1 MITLDYILTLN
12 MCRKAEDRGVRKQ
25 RPNAEWVYAGK
36 SACSSMSM
44 RSVIATLI
52 LVLAV
57 CFAAPPTTAQ
67 TGIDIKGV
75 IGTHKFYSYKIAVGD
90 FKVVGDWSLTADS
103 LAATVKKV
111 VTDDLDFHVFF
122 DTIAVNQFY
131 IDVWEIKD
139 LTPDVWARM
148 GADYLVDGT
157 LELKGEDAVVAY
169 RISELHPQVQEM
181 KDEKL
186 RTKRGNIRRIAHMV
200 GDAAV
205 RQIAAE
211 KPFFTTKIAYACA
224 ASGRKEVW
232 LCDYDG
238 ANAMRLTND
247 QSIALSPCWD
257 REEDKLLYTTFK
269 HGSAEVWELDIRS
282 GKSRSISAYPG
293 INSAPSISPN
303 NDEIAITLSKDGNPD
318 LYILN
323 RKGEV
328 KRRLTDLPSSIESG
342 ASWSPTG
349 QEIIFSSD
357 RTGTPQI
364 YRVDPDGVGITR
376 LTYEGKY
383 NDSPD
388 YSPLGDAIVYVARG
402 EDGDFQICTID
413 TKGSDFNQLDQTG
426 SNENPHWS
434 PDGWHVVFCKQV
446 GAKYDLY
453 IMDRFKKKIK
463 KITSDGKS
471 SNPAWQPF
479 AD

>member
-1 MITLDYILTLN
+1 MCHKTLD
-12 MCRKAEDRGVRKQ
+12 CRVQRSRPKAERAPVGQ
-25 RPNAEWVYAGK
+25 R
-36 SACSSMSM
+36 ACSNTYM
-44 RSVIATLI
+44 RSVIAALLLLFASFLI
-52 LVLAV
+52 
-57 CFAAPPTTAQ
+57 APPAIAQ
-67 TGIDIKGV
+67 KGIDIKGA
-75 IGTHKFYSYKIAVGD
+75 IRTGKFNAYKIAVGD
-90 FKVVGDWSLTADS
+90 FKVIGDWSLAADS
-103 LAATVKKV
+103 LAAAVKKV
-111 VTDDLDFHVFF
+111 VTDDLDFHIFF

-131 IDVWEIKD
+131 IDVWEIKEV
-139 LTPDVWARM
+139 TPDVWARM

-157 LELKGEDAVVAY
+157 LELKGDDVVVAY
-169 RISELHPQVQEM
+169 QISELRPRVQGM

-186 RTKRGNIRRIAHMV
+186 RTKRGNVRRIAHMV

-205 RQIAAE
+205 KQIAAE

-224 ASGRKEVW
+224 ASGRKEIW

-238 ANAMRLTND
+238 ANAMRLTSD

-257 REEDKLLYTTFK
+257 RKEDKLLYTTFK

-282 GKSRSISAYPG
+282 GKSRPISAYPG
-293 INSAPSISPN
+293 INSAPSISPDN
-303 NDEIAITLSKDGNPD
+303 SEIAITLSKDGNPD

-402 EDGDFQICTID
+402 QDGDFQICTID
-413 TKGSDFNQLDQTG
+413 TKGSDFSQLDQTG

-453 IMDRFKKKIK
+453 IMDRFKKKTK

>member
-1 MITLDYILTLN
+1 MTTLDYILTLN
-12 MCRKAEDRGVRKQ
+12 MCRKTDDCGVWKPC
-25 RPNAEWVYAGK
+25 PNVEWER
-36 SACSSMSM
+36 SQCTACSSMSM
-44 RSVIATLI
+44 RSVIAALI
-52 LVLAV
+52 LMLVVSFIASPV
-57 CFAAPPTTAQ
+57 SAQ
-67 TGIDIKGV
+67 KGIDISGAIRTGKWNP
-75 IGTHKFYSYKIAVGD
+75 YKIAVGD
-90 FKVVGDWSLTADS
+90 FKVVGDWSLAADS
-103 LAATVKKV
+103 LAATIKKV

-122 DTIAVNQFY
+122 DTITVNQFY

-148 GADYLVDGT
+148 GADYLADGT
-157 LELKGEDAVVAY
+157 LELKGDDVVVAY

-181 KDEKL
+181 KSEKL

-238 ANAMRLTND
+238 ANAMQLTND

-257 REEDKLLYTTFK
+257 RKEDKLLYTTFK

-293 INSAPSISPN
+293 INSAPSISPS

-364 YRVDPDGVGITR
+364 YRVDPDGIGITR

-413 TKGSDFNQLDQTG
+413 TKGSDFSQLDQTG

-434 PDGWHVVFCKQV
+434 PDGWHVVLCKQV
-446 GAKYDLY
+446 GVKYDLY

>member
-1 MITLDYILTLN
+1 MTTLDYISTSN
-12 MCRKAEDRGVRKQ
+12 MCRRTTNAGAHSVRDSRREALSQ
-25 RPNAEWVYAGK
+25 G
-36 SACSSMSM
+36 
-44 RSVIATLI
+44 VIAALMFI
-52 LVLAV
+52 LVACLAL
-57 CFAAPPTTAQ
+57 PTAMAQ
-67 TGIDIKGV
+67 KGIDISGAIRTGKWN
-75 IGTHKFYSYKIAVGD
+75 SYKIAVGD
-90 FKVVGDWSLTADS
+90 FKMVGEWSLAADS
-103 LAATVKKV
+103 LATVVKKV

-122 DTIAVNQFY
+122 DTVGVNQFY
-131 IDVWEIKD
+131 IDVWEIRE
-139 LTPDVWARM
+139 LTPEVWARM
-148 GADYLVDGT
+148 GADYLIDGT
-157 LELKGEDAVVAY
+157 LELKGDDIVVAY
-169 RISELHPQVQEM
+169 RISELHPQIREM

-186 RTKRGNIRRIAHMV
+186 KTRRENTRRIAHMI

-205 RQIAAE
+205 KQIAAE
-211 KPFFTTKIAYACA
+211 KPFFMTKIAYVSL

-238 ANAMRLTND
+238 ANPVRLTND

-257 REEDKLLYTTFK
+257 RKEDKLLYTTFK
-269 HGSAEVWELDIRS
+269 RGSAEVWELEIRS
-282 GKSRSISAYPG
+282 GKSRPISAYPG

-303 NDEIAITLSKDGNPD
+303 NDEIVVTLSKDGNPD
-318 LYILN
+318 LYVLN
-323 RKGEV
+323 RKGEI

-349 QEIIFSSD
+349 QEVVFTSD

-364 YRVDPDGVGITR
+364 YRVDPDGIGMTR

-388 YSPLGDAIVYVARG
+388 YSPLGNAIVYVARG

-413 TKGSDFNQLDQTG
+413 TKGSDFIQLDQTG

-446 GAKYDLY
+446 GGKYDLY
-453 IMDRFKKKIK
+453 IMDRFKKKSK
-463 KITSDGKS
+463 RITSDGKS

>member
-1 MITLDYILTLN
+1 
-12 MCRKAEDRGVRKQ
+12 
-25 RPNAEWVYAGK
+25 
-36 SACSSMSM
+36 
-44 RSVIATLI
+44 
-52 LVLAV
+52 
-57 CFAAPPTTAQ
+57 
-67 TGIDIKGV
+67 
-75 IGTHKFYSYKIAVGD
+75 
-90 FKVVGDWSLTADS
+90 
-103 LAATVKKV
+103 
-111 VTDDLDFHVFF
+111 
-122 DTIAVNQFY
+122 
-131 IDVWEIKD
+131 
-139 LTPDVWARM
+139 
-148 GADYLVDGT
+148 
-157 LELKGEDAVVAY
+157 
-169 RISELHPQVQEM
+169 
-181 KDEKL
+181 
-186 RTKRGNIRRIAHMV
+186 MV

-211 KPFFTTKIAYACA
+211 KPFFTTKIAYASTT
-224 ASGRKEVW
+224 SGRKEVW

-257 REEDKLLYTTFK
+257 RKEDKLLYTTFK

-282 GKSRSISAYPG
+282 GKNRPISAYSG
-293 INSAPSISPN
+293 INSAPSISPD

-364 YRVDPDGVGITR
+364 YRVDPDGIGITR

-402 EDGDFQICTID
+402 ADGDFQICTID
-413 TKGSDFNQLDQTG
+413 TKGSDFSQLDQTG